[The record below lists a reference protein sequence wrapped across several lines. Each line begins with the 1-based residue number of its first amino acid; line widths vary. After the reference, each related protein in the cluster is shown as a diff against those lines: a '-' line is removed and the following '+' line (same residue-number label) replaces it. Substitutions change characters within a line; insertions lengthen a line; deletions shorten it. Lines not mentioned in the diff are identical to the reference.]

1 MPAALKIIDNGSLP
15 PSNPPPRKPVQAV
28 THFDHV
34 VLLDGERRREV
45 LRERFARAT
54 KGLREHINRI
64 DATLVLREEERA
76 AAHEKHRSSGFE
88 RYHPAIPA
96 WIYNLVLVV
105 VCLFEAP
112 IVVKAFE
119 MFGLDD
125 VEKWLAALGVAIL
138 NYLAAILLG
147 RFLRHAEPWSRG
159 KREIFVL
166 VAVAVAVGGVAW
178 ALAALRHAYVSHA
191 YGGSGLVSSLWSFIA
206 LQVFFF
212 TVAAALSFFAQHPA
226 RPIDWAIRDKN
237 FGEKCRG
244 RLLKSRARL
253 AARWNAS
260 LRRAEARLAE
270 IEYHTLQRVA
280 EYRLEVA
287 RLLAIPAP
295 AYFARAVTR
304 EAFLP
309 IHLGEP
315 VDPQPKCLDQLV
327 ETEKPHA

>member
-1 MPAALKIIDNGSLP
+1 MPATLKIVDNGSQP

-28 THFDHV
+28 AHFDHV
-34 VLLDGERRREV
+34 VLLNGERQREGQ
-45 LRERFARAT
+45 RARFARTT

-64 DATLVLREEERA
+64 DATLVLREAERS
-76 AAHEKHRSSGFE
+76 AAHEKHRASGFE
-88 RYHPAIPA
+88 KHHPAIPA
-96 WIYNLVLVV
+96 WIYNLILVA

-125 VEKWLAALGVAIL
+125 IEKWLAALGVAIL

-147 RFLRHAEPWSRG
+147 RFLRHAEPWARG
-159 KREIFVL
+159 KREILVL
-166 VAVAVAVGGVAW
+166 VAVATAVGGVAW
-178 ALAALRHAYVSHA
+178 ALASLRQAYVSLA
-191 YGGSGLVSSLWSFIA
+191 YAGAGLASSLASFIS
-206 LQVFFF
+206 LQAFFF
-212 TVAAALSFFAQHPA
+212 IVAVALSFFAQHPD
-226 RPIDWAIRDKN
+226 RSIDQAIRNKN
-237 FGEKCRG
+237 LGEKRRE
-244 RLLKSRARL
+244 RLLKLRARL

-270 IEYHTLQRVA
+270 IEYHTLQLIA

-287 RLLAIPAP
+287 RLITAP
-295 AYFARAVTR
+295 AYFTGAVTR

-315 VDPQPKCLDQLV
+315 VDPQPKTLDQLI